1 MILLTSD
8 LKSSLEQDI
17 YNELKAKLKQLIDQY
32 RPSISEVASATNL
45 LAEDY
50 TKIIKNRYP
59 E

>member
-1 MILLTSD
+1 MIFLTSD

-32 RPSISEVASATNL
+32 RPSISEVASATIL